1 MVATAAAEQCHRGTE
16 DLPSQPTGCRVQS
29 ISTER
34 KVVGLPPISLLPQK
48 LIKGIIPAVERF
60 HTLWV
65 PKKINTTVSVASSLG
80 HALSKVFPAGQNC
93 QNKQET
99 FLFLWLLLRKASSPI
114 SENLS
119 RFYVFLFNSSSLLSL
134 LKHFSTCEF
143 LLFSYL
149 P

>member
-1 MVATAAAEQCHRGTE
+1 MFIRKGGSGRERAVVSSGMVATAAAEQCYRGTE

-65 PKKINTTVSVASSLG
+65 PKKINTTVSV
-80 HALSKVFPAGQNC
+80 VYCIFPRSCLVKGVSC
-93 QNKQET
+93 RTE
-99 FLFLWLLLRKASSPI
+99 
-114 SENLS
+114 
-119 RFYVFLFNSSSLLSL
+119 
-134 LKHFSTCEF
+134 
-143 LLFSYL
+143 L
-149 P
+149 PE